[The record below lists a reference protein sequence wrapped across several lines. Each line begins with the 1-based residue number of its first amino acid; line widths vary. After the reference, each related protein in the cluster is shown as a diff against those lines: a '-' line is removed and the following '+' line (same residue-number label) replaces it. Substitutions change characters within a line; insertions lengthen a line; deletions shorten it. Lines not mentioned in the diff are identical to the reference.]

1 MNRKSVRWV
10 ANNSQLRRVA
20 AEAMGDSIRS
30 FGIGIFDRDEE
41 TSALSAAIH
50 EQVWPFREV
59 MSPREFESLKV
70 AVKNFPPLAQVKS
83 WSRVQCLAAC
93 LRFHGAV
100 VAIGMDGLE
109 KDLRLHRIA
118 ASARANQKDGH
129 RFRGAR
135 ELHNVVRSVMGIG
148 DRELQ
153 WQDRILIED
162 IYEAFSRRVL
172 TGKGI
177 LEDFWALAKPMLD
190 LGTNDADEWQ
200 AGKYD
205 FADARKA
212 MIEAMEPRL
221 EARQA
226 DCQDALDEL
235 CAAAAIDHQWIAD
248 LGIDARCVELG
259 ISGTSGV
266 HISLGKKDFMRIF
279 PAFSARLM
287 DDEAIRRV
295 AKDPIASEQSP
306 MPPGTVGPE
315 SQAFPA
321 RSGDPTVPDDTF
333 GEELGFWMRA
343 IMGYGQLPNARG
355 VFVWRGTKRSAARA
369 SQEVSRAIR
378 TGVMTGWLA
387 ASGDEHVISF
397 VGNANYDP
405 GELDLDR
412 TWRLEGA
419 VREGVPA
426 QSIEAFPETFP
437 IAEFLQTSVSG
448 MSDVAR
454 ESTKSY
460 RFVAGAL
467 RLLGDCDAML
477 SSFPAQAF
485 VAAMSAVE
493 ACVGGKGSDLAKTV
507 ARRCGR
513 LLVDDLRLRA
523 SADQFLSDLYDHRS
537 RIVHGEQCDTST
549 KDAVLMRYVASCVV
563 FNCAGLARAMGRLD
577 DDAGAK
583 SVIRALDQ
591 DNYGQSLMPGVTRSS
606 YLLRILSE
614 GYRFASRG

>member
-1 MNRKSVRWV
+1 V
-10 ANNSQLRRVA
+10 
-20 AEAMGDSIRS
+20 
-30 FGIGIFDRDEE
+30 
-41 TSALSAAIH
+41 T
-50 EQVWPFREV
+50 
-59 MSPREFESLKV
+59 
-70 AVKNFPPLAQVKS
+70 
-83 WSRVQCLAAC
+83 
-93 LRFHGAV
+93 
-100 VAIGMDGLE
+100 
-109 KDLRLHRIA
+109 
-118 ASARANQKDGH
+118 
-129 RFRGAR
+129 
-135 ELHNVVRSVMGIG
+135 GIG

-172 TGKGI
+172 TEDGI
-177 LEDFWALAKPMLD
+177 KADFRALVKPMLD
-190 LGTNDADEWQ
+190 LGINGANEWQ

-221 EARQA
+221 KARHA

-235 CAAAAIDHQWIAD
+235 CATASIDHQWVAD
-248 LGIDARCVELG
+248 LEIDARCAELG
-259 ISGTSGV
+259 IKGSGGFE
-266 HISLGKKDFMRIF
+266 ISLGKTDFVRIF
-279 PAFSARLM
+279 PAFGARLV
-287 DDEAIRRV
+287 DEEAVRRV
-295 AKDPIASEQSP
+295 AKDPLLFEQLQ
-306 MPPGTVGPE
+306 MPE
-315 SQAFPA
+315 STGSDSTKSPSPA
-321 RSGDPTVPDDTF
+321 GDEAVPNDVLREDLADWLT
-333 GEELGFWMRA
+333 A
-343 IMGYGQLPNARG
+343 IQGYGQLPNARG

-369 SQEVSRAIR
+369 SREVARAIR

-397 VGNANYDP
+397 VGDANYDP
-405 GELDLDR
+405 YELNWDKVSYLG
-412 TWRLEGA
+412 GA
-419 VREGVPA
+419 VREGVQA
-426 QSIEAFPETFP
+426 QSIDSFPETFP
-437 IAEFLQTSVSG
+437 IAQFLQTSING
-448 MSDVAR
+448 MCDVAT

-523 SADQFLSDLYDHRS
+523 SADQLLSDLYDHRS

-614 GYRFASRG
+614 GYRFANRG